1 MSTKAIAN
9 GSNEAERRAAKD
21 ANEVQDG
28 VNLIAIVGAFHRHII
43 AMRDAGVCGDHL
55 NNHPATIAFVSKLNA
70 LCRLTDS
77 REIAALIAIER
88 IENGESVEYEVIP
101 I

>member
-28 VNLIAIVGAFHRHII
+28 VQFDCHRRVFPSTSSCH
-43 AMRDAGVCGDHL
+43 AR
-55 NNHPATIAFVSKLNA
+55 
-70 LCRLTDS
+70 
-77 REIAALIAIER
+77 
-88 IENGESVEYEVIP
+88 
-101 I
+101 